1 MYIVCCD
8 LLSLCLA
15 VLLLQSILIR
25 FLFNI
30 AGAVTSPPL
39 ALSNSRP
46 HTPALMNAVG
56 SSLASRVEA
65 ASEEADLKKAK
76 RTSGSGLDVPSFPAK
91 GISSLF
97 NAKYFFRSLD
107 NNACA

>member
-8 LLSLCLA
+8 LLSFCLA
-15 VLLLQSILIR
+15 VLLPSILIR
-25 FLFNI
+25 FSFNI

-39 ALSNSRP
+39 AHSNSRP

-65 ASEEADLKKAK
+65 ASDEADLKKAK

-97 NAKYFFRSLD
+97 DIEIFL
-107 NNACA
+107 